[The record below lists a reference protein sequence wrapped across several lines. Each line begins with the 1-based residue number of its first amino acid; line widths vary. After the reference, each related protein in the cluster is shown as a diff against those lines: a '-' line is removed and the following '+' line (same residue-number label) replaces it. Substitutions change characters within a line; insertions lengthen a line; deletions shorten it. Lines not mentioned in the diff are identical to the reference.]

1 MNGKILFAAL
11 LMSLSSLMPAEAAS
25 VVRTLPDGSE
35 PPYKYMQKGIKTRPE
50 DLKISR
56 SSRPSR
62 PSANTSVGEQAQKPS
77 SADNPVSG
85 NRVRNVSGG
94 DCFVA
99 VKTNIACYAG
109 AVANIGAEVQLHP
122 HVTLDMPVSMSFWD
136 MERAHGLRL
145 VLFQPEA
152 RYWFGH
158 AGSGHFIGLHAHVAG
173 FNIQWNDWRYQSA
186 GRPLLGG
193 GISYGYS
200 LRISDHWNFEFNL
213 GAGYANMKYDRFY
226 NIDNGAQ
233 SGGGEYD
240 YWGITRLGL
249 SLVYKF

>member
-1 MNGKILFAAL
+1 MNGKILFTVL
-11 LMSLSSLMPAEAAS
+11 LMSFSCLMHMKAEAACMEG
-25 VVRTLPDGSE
+25 PDGSE
-35 PPYKYMQKGIKTRPE
+35 PPYKYMQKGIKTKLE
-50 DLKISR
+50 DVKPAK
-56 SSRPSR
+56 SSKTS
-62 PSANTSVGEQAQKPS
+62 PSANAAGARTETRSSGKAVTNGTQVSAGEF
-77 SADNPVSG
+77 
-85 NRVRNVSGG
+85 
-94 DCFVA
+94 FVA
-99 VKTNIACYAG
+99 VKTNIAYYAG

-152 RYWFGH
+152 RYWFSH
-158 AGSGHFIGLHAHVAG
+158 AGSGHFIGLHAHAAG

-200 LRISDHWNFEFNL
+200 LRISSHWNFEFNL

-233 SGGGEYD
+233 SGEGECN

>member
-1 MNGKILFAAL
+1 MNGKIVFTAL
-11 LMSLSSLMPAEAAS
+11 LMSLLFLIPSGTEAHT
-25 VVRTLPDGSE
+25 RDFTYGSE
-35 PPYKYMQKGIKTRPE
+35 PPYKYMQKGIKTKLE
-50 DLKISR
+50 DVKSAK
-56 SSRPSR
+56 SSKSS
-62 PSANTSVGEQAQKPS
+62 PSA
-77 SADNPVSG
+77 
-85 NRVRNVSGG
+85 NVSGG
-94 DCFVA
+94 KTQARSSEKAVSNGQQASAGEFFAA
-99 VKTNIACYAG
+99 VKTNIAYYAG

-233 SGGGEYD
+233 SGSGEYD

>member
-1 MNGKILFAAL
+1 MNGKIVFTAL
-11 LMSLSSLMPAEAAS
+11 LMSLVFLIPSGMGAHT
-25 VVRTLPDGSE
+25 RNFTYGSE
-35 PPYKYMQKGIKTRPE
+35 PPYKYMQKGIKTKLE
-50 DLKISR
+50 DVKPAK
-56 SSRPSR
+56 SSKSS
-62 PSANTSVGEQAQKPS
+62 PSANTSGEKTQARS
-77 SADNPVSG
+77 SGKAVSNSPQTSAG
-85 NRVRNVSGG
+85 EF
-94 DCFVA
+94 FVA
-99 VKTNIACYAG
+99 VKTNIACYSG

-122 HVTLDMPVSMSFWD
+122 HITLDMPVSMSFWD

-186 GRPLLGG
+186 GRPLLGS

>member
-1 MNGKILFAAL
+1 MNGKIISTAL
-11 LMSLSSLMPAEAAS
+11 LLIFSVVAPAETEAAD
-25 VVRTLPDGSE
+25 RTLSAVSSVE
-35 PPYKYMQKGIKTRPE
+35 PPYKYMEKGIKTRLE
-50 DLKISR
+50 DLKSAK
-56 SSRPSR
+56 SSGK
-62 PSANTSVGEQAQKPS
+62 TDGKPS
-77 SADNPVSG
+77 TQE
-85 NRVRNVSGG
+85 RNGKTSSPG
-94 DCFVA
+94 DYFA
-99 VKTNIACYAG
+99 ALKTNVAYYAG
-109 AVANIGAEVQLHP
+109 AVANISAEVQLHP
-122 HVTLDMPVSMSFWD
+122 HFTLDMPVSLSFWD

-152 RYWFGH
+152 RYWFNC
-158 AGSGHFIGLHAHVAG
+158 AGSGHFLGVHAHVAG
-173 FNIQWNDWRYQSA
+173 FNVQWNDWRYQSA

-233 SGGGEYD
+233 SGSGTYQ

-249 SLVYKF
+249 SLVHRF

>member
-1 MNGKILFAAL
+1 MNGKIVFTAL
-11 LMSLSSLMPAEAAS
+11 LMSLLFLIPSGAEAHT
-25 VVRTLPDGSE
+25 RDFTYGSE
-35 PPYKYMQKGIKTRPE
+35 PPYKYMQKGIKTKLE
-50 DLKISR
+50 DVKPAK
-56 SSRPSR
+56 SSKTS
-62 PSANTSVGEQAQKPS
+62 PSANA
-77 SADNPVSG
+77 
-85 NRVRNVSGG
+85 SGG
-94 DCFVA
+94 KTQARSSGKAVSNGPQTSAGEFFAA

-122 HVTLDMPVSMSFWD
+122 HVTLDMPMSMSFWD

-145 VLFQPEA
+145 ILFQPEV

-158 AGSGHFIGLHAHVAG
+158 AGSGHFMGLHA
-173 FNIQWNDWRYQSA
+173 
-186 GRPLLGG
+186 
-193 GISYGYS
+193 GYS

>member
-1 MNGKILFAAL
+1 MNGKILFTVL
-11 LMSLSSLMPAEAAS
+11 LMSFSCLMHMKAEAACMES
-25 VVRTLPDGSE
+25 PDGSE
-35 PPYKYMQKGIKTRPE
+35 PPYKYMQKGIKTKLE
-50 DLKISR
+50 DVKPAK
-56 SSRPSR
+56 SSKSSKTS
-62 PSANTSVGEQAQKPS
+62 PSANAAGARTETRSSGKAVTNGTQVSAGEF
-77 SADNPVSG
+77 
-85 NRVRNVSGG
+85 
-94 DCFVA
+94 FVA
-99 VKTNIACYAG
+99 VKTNIAYYAG

-233 SGGGEYD
+233 SGEGEYD

>member
-1 MNGKILFAAL
+1 MNGKILFTFL
-11 LMSLSSLMPAEAAS
+11 LMSLLFLKPSGAEAHT
-25 VVRTLPDGSE
+25 RDFTYGSE
-35 PPYKYMQKGIKTRPE
+35 PPYKYMQKGIKTKLE
-50 DLKISR
+50 DVKSAKLSKTS
-56 SSRPSR
+56 
-62 PSANTSVGEQAQKPS
+62 PSANA
-77 SADNPVSG
+77 
-85 NRVRNVSGG
+85 SGG
-94 DCFVA
+94 KTQARSSGKTVSNGPQTSAGEYFAA

-173 FNIQWNDWRYQSA
+173 FNIQWDDRRYQSA

-193 GISYGYS
+193 GVSYGYS

>member
-1 MNGKILFAAL
+1 MNGKILFTVL
-11 LMSLSSLMPAEAAS
+11 LMSLLFLKPSGAEAHT
-25 VVRTLPDGSE
+25 RDFTYGSE
-35 PPYKYMQKGIKTRPE
+35 PPYKYMQKGIKTKLE
-50 DLKISR
+50 DVKSAK
-56 SSRPSR
+56 PSKTS
-62 PSANTSVGEQAQKPS
+62 PSANA
-77 SADNPVSG
+77 
-85 NRVRNVSGG
+85 SGG
-94 DCFVA
+94 KTQARSSGKTVSNGPQTSAGEYFAA

-109 AVANIGAEVQLHP
+109 AVAYIGAEVQLHP
-122 HVTLDMPVSMSFWD
+122 HVTLDMPVSMSFLD

-152 RYWFGH
+152 RYWFCH

-173 FNIQWNDWRYQSA
+173 FNIQWDDRRYQSA

-193 GISYGYS
+193 GVSYGYS